1 LYGSGS
7 DPLSC
12 RGHVAC
18 CEGKGGPIP
27 EKNLLA
33 IFIKEVRVDP
43 RTFISRDLGPNREG
57 VIELTLSGQS
67 TVIPFSGA
75 GPVNQKYLRRVAYLG
90 RNLGYVQ
97 DRQRGADIF
106 DSRDLPR

>member
-1 LYGSGS
+1 MALDRILFRAGAT
-7 DPLSC
+7 L
-12 RGHVAC
+12 RVVK
-18 CEGKGGPIP
+18 GKGGPIP

-57 VIELTLSGQS
+57 VIELTFSGQS
-67 TVIPFSGA
+67 TVIPFSGP

-90 RNLGYVQ
+90 RNPGSVGISVGVTES
-97 DRQRGADIF
+97 DEE
-106 DSRDLPR
+106 SRVVL